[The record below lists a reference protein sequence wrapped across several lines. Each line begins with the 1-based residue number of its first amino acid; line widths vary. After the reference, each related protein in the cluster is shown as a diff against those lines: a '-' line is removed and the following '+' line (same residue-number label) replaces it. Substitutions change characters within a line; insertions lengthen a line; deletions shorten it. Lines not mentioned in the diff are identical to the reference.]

1 MKHIT
6 MAEWK
11 KGLVFFLL
19 LACVSLSFFPSILAD
34 PSGASISGAVTANGP
49 IVSNGTRSDP
59 RATITTLAL
68 NSLQQDQHWKA
79 YVGNVT
85 GRLTLDNPNN
95 YTIYDW
101 DLSSIT
107 GQVYASRYN
116 NLTWTTV
123 TCASQGLIVNESTFH
138 NMTSSSSDRINTT
151 FNWTIHKQFNVGAN
165 TIAQNTCNST
175 VTYVNDTRPVPTI
188 SSKFQE
194 ILVEDANGYL
204 VYLTGIDDNS
214 LGYDNSSTSNLVD
227 FQMIV
232 AESDVKGSPTPYY
245 FYVELR

>member
-1 MKHIT
+1 MKTTTIL
-6 MAEWK
+6 
-11 KGLVFFLL
+11 GRVNVVVLL
-19 LACVSLSFFPSILAD
+19 LLVCASVSLFPFAFAD
-34 PSGASISGAVTANGP
+34 PSGASISGAVTVGGP
-49 IVSNGTRSDP
+49 SAGNGTRSDS
-59 RATITTLAL
+59 RGTITTLIF

-101 DLSSIT
+101 DLSTIT
-107 GQVYASRYN
+107 GQVYASRFS
-116 NLTWTTV
+116 NLSWATV
-123 TCASQGLIVNESTFH
+123 ACASQGLIVNESTFH
-138 NMTSSSSDRINTT
+138 NMTSANSDSINMT
-151 FNWTIHKQFNVGAN
+151 FNWTVHKQFVVGTN

-175 VTYVNDTRPVPTI
+175 VMYVNDTRPVPTI
-188 SSKFQE
+188 NSKFQE
-194 ILVEDANGYL
+194 LLIQDSQGYL
-204 VYLTGIDDNS
+204 VYMASIDDNS